1 MQTITMY
8 LRAASVKGTL
18 VDEWNQQ
25 VSSLPALTRGMRA
38 ELVLKLVDTNGEPLE
53 GLGAYGAWDFAVAN
67 DWDTTTT
74 PQLRVTEGITVE
86 KNAVHVPLTETN
98 TAELIAALGTNES
111 ATFGCELAGFEP
123 GETTPGFLLQ
133 FDISIRNRRADAGTG
148 RPSPVSDASYTAAQV
163 DALFAAGFE
172 IQLSRDGIEWKSYE
186 DYYNPDVENAEV
198 EILPPT
204 RFRFRNAAVGHDW
217 SEAVPLVQGEPGLA
231 ARMYVHSVTTGESGT
246 QAKIVNYG
254 TPYEARLAFTI
265 PKGDRGNAATV
276 RIGTVEVA
284 GTDEEPEITNSGT
297 ANDAI
302 LNFRIPRGAVG
313 ATGHESY
320 LYVAYAENSSGRGF
334 SLTPAASRKYR
345 AEIQTDAPI
354 ETPTI
359 SDFAGATW
367 VKYLGDDSTVY
378 GDVLVADADTSV
390 PQVTRIVFENATIR
404 RGIDG
409 EVIVRFKEAGVT
421 VDEMNRYATINGR
434 TRLSSWTNGGGSP
447 SAMPGLEVAVPQ
459 TIGLLLGFPSYSS
472 FIG

>member
-86 KNAVHVPLTETN
+86 ENAVHVPLTETN
-98 TAELIAALGTNES
+98 TAELISALGTNES

-163 DALFAAGFE
+163 DALFSAGFE

-276 RIGTVEVA
+276 RIGNVEVA

-320 LYVAYAENSSGRGF
+320 LYIAYAENNSGRGF

-359 SDFAGATW
+359 SDFADATW

-390 PQVTRIVFENATIR
+390 AQVSRIVFENATIR
-404 RGIDG
+404 QGIAG